1 VKTPSTITRIEF
13 TLPLTRED
21 AERIFAL
28 GQEAAVFV
36 MLELSARLKGQD
48 ALQPSPST
56 PSGMVPVYSK
66 PSASGRAK
74 TPGAKPGH
82 PGSRRKKPPVVT
94 RREEHPPMKQCPA
107 CGSVLG
113 APTERR
119 FRLIEEIAETRPEVT
134 EHSIPRHWCPT
145 CHKLVEPPVVDALP
159 KAQFGH
165 RLVTL
170 SAWLHYGL
178 GVTISQVTEVLG
190 RSMQFEIT
198 PGGLVDA
205 WQRLAGIFE
214 PWHEQIAEAVRH
226 GGVLHADETGW
237 RVNGRT
243 HWLWC
248 FTTPSATYYMI
259 DRSRGSPALSKFFTE
274 TFEGVPVTDFWAAYN
289 AVGCAARQ
297 ACLPHL
303 FRELEKV
310 DEEDHT
316 PMWGEFRKKLKRLLR
331 DAVRLGAERGE
342 LPVESFASRRALL
355 DRRRDEL
362 LAAPWD
368 NVNARRLI
376 KRLRR
381 YCDALFTFLDHEG
394 VPSDNNRAE
403 REIRPAVII
412 RKNSLGNRSENGAQ
426 VQAVLMSIYRT
437 LKLRGHDPL
446 NTLVN
451 ALKHYV
457 RTGSLPPLPDTAASD
472 G

>member
-1 VKTPSTITRIEF
+1 VKTPATITRIEF
-13 TLPLTRED
+13 KLPLTRAE
-21 AERIFAL
+21 AERIFAM

-36 MLELSARLKGQD
+36 MLELSARLKRQD
-48 ALQPSPST
+48 ALEWSPST
-56 PSGMVPVYSK
+56 PSGMVPVYAK
-66 PSASGRAK
+66 PSAPARAK

-82 PGSRRKKPPVVT
+82 PGSRRAKPPAIT
-94 RREEHPPMKQCPA
+94 RREEHPPMAQCPA
-107 CGSVLG
+107 CGGLLG

-145 CHKLVEPPVVDALP
+145 CRKLVEPPVVDALP
-159 KAQFGH
+159 RAQFGH

-178 GVTISQVTEVLG
+178 GVTISQVAEVLG
-190 RSMQFEIT
+190 RCLQFEISA
-198 PGGLVDA
+198 GGLVDA
-205 WQRLAGIFE
+205 WQRTAGVFE
-214 PWHEQIAEAVRH
+214 PWYDQIAEAARR

-274 TFEGVPVTDFWAAYN
+274 TFDGVLVTDFWAAYN
-289 AVGCAARQ
+289 AVECAARQ

-310 DEEDHT
+310 DQEDDT
-316 PMWGEFRKKLKRLLR
+316 PTWGEFRKKLKRLLR
-331 DAVRLGAERGE
+331 DAVRLGVERAE
-342 LPVESFASRRALL
+342 LSVESFASRRALL
-355 DRRRDEL
+355 DHRRDEL
-362 LAAPWD
+362 LAAPWE

-437 LKLRGHDPL
+437 LKLRGQEPL
-446 NTLVN
+446 NTLVD

-457 RTGSLPPLPDTAASD
+457 RTGSLPPLPDTATSE